1 MEKDNL
7 IIGTRGSKLALSQTN
22 QIKSALLTALPGL
35 QVEIRTIRTTGD
47 KILDTAL
54 SKIAD
59 KGLFTK
65 EIENHLLD
73 GSIDLAVHS
82 FKDLPTTIPSGL
94 TIAAIP
100 PRVDSADVLIS
111 KNNLSLDQL
120 PPAALVLTGSLRRRA
135 QLLHHNPDL
144 NVQDIRGNVPTRL
157 RKLDESNAHA
167 LVIAAAGLIRLGL
180 QNRITQRLNPSQFLP
195 ACGQGALAL
204 EIRADDD
211 QTRQLVAA
219 LEDPES
225 RTTATAERTVLH
237 QLQGGCQIPIGAH
250 AYIEN
255 QQLHLYALLSDLE
268 GRCLLTTHQIGSP
281 DQPESLG
288 QTAADHLLSQGGR
301 DIINQIL
308 PEPRGNIT

>member
-1 MEKDNL
+1 MNKDKL
-7 IIGTRGSKLALSQTN
+7 IIGTRGSELALCQTN
-22 QIKSALLTALPGL
+22 QVKSALLTALPGL
-35 QVEIRTIRTTGD
+35 QVEIRTIQTTGD

-82 FKDLPTTIPSGL
+82 FKDLPTAIPSGL

-100 PRVDSADVLIS
+100 LRADSADVLIS
-111 KNNLSLDQL
+111 KNNLALDQL
-120 PPAALVLTGSLRRRA
+120 PTTAVVLTGSLRRRA
-135 QLLHHNPDL
+135 QLLNINPDL

-157 RKLDESNAHA
+157 RKLDESDAQA

-180 QNRITQRLNPSQFLP
+180 QNRITQRLNPAQFLP

-204 EIRADDD
+204 EIRADDY

-219 LEDPES
+219 LDDPES

-237 QLQGGCQIPIGAH
+237 HLQGGCQIPIGAH
-250 AYIEN
+250 AHITN
-255 QQLHLYALLSDLE
+255 QQLYLYALLSDLE
-268 GRCLLTTHQIGSP
+268 GRRLLTTYQVGPP

-288 QTAADHLLSQGGR
+288 RTAAEHLLAQGGR
-301 DIINQIL
+301 EIINQIL